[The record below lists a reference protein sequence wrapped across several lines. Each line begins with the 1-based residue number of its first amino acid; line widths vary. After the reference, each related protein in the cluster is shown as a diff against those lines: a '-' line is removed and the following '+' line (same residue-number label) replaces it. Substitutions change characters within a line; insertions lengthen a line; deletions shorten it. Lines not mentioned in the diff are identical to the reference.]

1 MKSTEFFVKIHL
13 GSFTPPMVNLIFPCI
28 LYFRGH
34 SSAAKTLNNI
44 TTIQQ
49 FGLTIFRN
57 KSIFAVMQL
66 AKEVKYLIHKEVLLE
81 WRSKYTINGVLLYVV
96 STIFTCYLSF
106 VSLGDKLTWNALFW
120 IIMLFASINGV
131 SKSFLQETKGQQLYS
146 YVLASPAAVLISKT
160 VYNTLLMLVL
170 TTIALGFYTLVFDS
184 FTPPDLLLY
193 YVAVVMGSISFS
205 TVFTMVSAIA
215 SKAGNGGM
223 LMAILSF
230 PIIIPVLILLIKLA
244 KNAVD
249 GLPWENSYDEIG
261 MLLVVNVLTV
271 ATSLLLFPYLWRD

>member
-1 MKSTEFFVKIHL
+1 M
-13 GSFTPPMVNLIFPCI
+13 CI
-28 LYFRGH
+28 RD
-34 SSAAKTLNNI
+34 
-44 TTIQQ
+44 
-49 FGLTIFRN
+49 R
-57 KSIFAVMQL
+57 
-66 AKEVKYLIHKEVLLE
+66 
-81 WRSKYTINGVLLYVV
+81 
-96 STIFTCYLSF
+96 
-106 VSLGDKLTWNALFW
+106 
-120 IIMLFASINGV
+120 
-131 SKSFLQETKGQQLYS
+131 YS
-146 YVLASPAAVLISKT
+146 YILASPAAVLISKT

-184 FTPPDLLLY
+184 FTPPDLVMY
-193 YVAVVMGSISFS
+193 YIAVVLGSLSFS

-249 GLPWENSYDEIG
+249 GLPWENSYDEIA
-261 MLLVVNVLTV
+261 MLLMVNVLMV

>member
-1 MKSTEFFVKIHL
+1 
-13 GSFTPPMVNLIFPCI
+13 
-28 LYFRGH
+28 
-34 SSAAKTLNNI
+34 
-44 TTIQQ
+44 
-49 FGLTIFRN
+49 
-57 KSIFAVMQL
+57 MQL
-66 AKEVKYLIHKEVLLE
+66 AKEVKYLIQKEVLLE
-81 WRSKYTINGVLLYVV
+81 WRSKYTINGILLYVV

-106 VSLGDKLTWNALFW
+106 VSLGDNKLAWNALFW
-120 IIMLFASINGV
+120 IIILFASINGV
-131 SKSFLQETKGQQLYS
+131 SKSFLQETKGQQLYN
-146 YVLASPAAVLISKT
+146 YILASPAAILISKT
-160 VYNTLLMLVL
+160 VYNTILMLVL
-170 TTIALGFYTLVFDS
+170 TTIALGFYILVFDT

-193 YVAVVMGSISFS
+193 YVAVIMGSISFS

-261 MLLVVNVLTV
+261 MLLLVNVLTV

>member
-1 MKSTEFFVKIHL
+1 
-13 GSFTPPMVNLIFPCI
+13 
-28 LYFRGH
+28 
-34 SSAAKTLNNI
+34 
-44 TTIQQ
+44 
-49 FGLTIFRN
+49 
-57 KSIFAVMQL
+57 MQL
-66 AKEVKYLIHKEVLLE
+66 ANEVKYLIHKEVLLE

-106 VSLGDKLTWNALFW
+106 VSLSDKLAWNALFW
-120 IIMLFASINGV
+120 IIILFASINGV

-160 VYNTLLMLVL
+160 VYNVLLMLVL

-261 MLLVVNVLTV
+261 MLLVVNMLTV

>member
-1 MKSTEFFVKIHL
+1 
-13 GSFTPPMVNLIFPCI
+13 
-28 LYFRGH
+28 
-34 SSAAKTLNNI
+34 
-44 TTIQQ
+44 
-49 FGLTIFRN
+49 
-57 KSIFAVMQL
+57 MQL
-66 AKEVKYLIHKEVLLE
+66 VQEVKYLIQKDLLLE

-106 VSLGDKLTWNALFW
+106 VSLGDNKLAWNALFW
-120 IIMLFASINGV
+120 VIMLFASINGV

-146 YVLASPAAVLISKT
+146 YVLASPAAILISKT
-160 VYNTLLMLVL
+160 IYNILLMLAL
-170 TTIALGFYTLVFDS
+170 TTIALAFYSLVFDT

-193 YVAVVMGSISFS
+193 YVAVVFGSLSFS

-230 PIIIPVLILLIKLA
+230 PIIIPVLILLIRLA

-249 GLPWENSYDEIG
+249 GLPWENSYDEMG
-261 MLLVVNVLTV
+261 MLAIVNVLTV

>member
-1 MKSTEFFVKIHL
+1 
-13 GSFTPPMVNLIFPCI
+13 
-28 LYFRGH
+28 
-34 SSAAKTLNNI
+34 
-44 TTIQQ
+44 
-49 FGLTIFRN
+49 
-57 KSIFAVMQL
+57 MQL

-146 YVLASPAAVLISKT
+146 YVLASPAAILISKT
-160 VYNTLLMLVL
+160 VYNTLLMLIL
-170 TTIALGFYTLVFDS
+170 TTIALGFYSLVFDT
-184 FTPPDLLLY
+184 FTPPDLLMY
-193 YVAVVMGSISFS
+193 YVAVILGAISFS

-215 SKAGNGGM
+215 SKSGNGGM

-230 PIIIPVLILLIKLA
+230 PIIIPVLILLIKLS

-249 GLPWENSYDEIG
+249 GLPWDTSYDEIA
-261 MLLVVNVLTV
+261 MLLAVNVITV
-271 ATSLLLFPYLWRD
+271 STSLLLFPYLWRD

>member
-1 MKSTEFFVKIHL
+1 
-13 GSFTPPMVNLIFPCI
+13 
-28 LYFRGH
+28 
-34 SSAAKTLNNI
+34 
-44 TTIQQ
+44 
-49 FGLTIFRN
+49 
-57 KSIFAVMQL
+57 MQL

-146 YVLASPAAVLISKT
+146 YILASPAAVLISKMI
-160 VYNTLLMLVL
+160 YNVLLMLVL
-170 TTIALGFYTLVFDS
+170 TTLALGFYILVFGTYND
-184 FTPPDLLLY
+184 TNLLMY
-193 YVAVVMGSISFS
+193 YLAIVLGAISFS

-230 PIIIPVLILLIKLA
+230 PIIIPILILLIRLA

-249 GLPWENSYDEIG
+249 GLPWDTSYDEIG
-261 MLLVVNVLTV
+261 MLLAVNAVTV
-271 ATSLLLFPYLWRD
+271 ATALLLFPYLWRD